1 MKWVFVLVVFVV
13 GDDQWREWRSYPTL
27 ESCEEA
33 VLTLINHREEKIKAY
48 CLAREVN
55 E

>member
-1 MKWVFVLVVFVV
+1 MKYIFVLVVFVV

-27 ESCEEA
+27 ESCQQI
-33 VLTLINHREEKIKAY
+33 VQIFTRYREEKIKAY
-48 CLAREVN
+48 CLAREI